1 MSGSDMYFLIKC
13 GDFYVLPSKKI
24 YNNTGQKCQAK
35 FGGCKYEAE
44 IIESN
49 DNAGL
54 LIKKCKELNA
64 KLDHDL
70 LSEEESVRKPDN
82 DNTNDNDEEFIPPER
97 KRRSNADEQIH
108 TEFINEDLNILTL
121 SDDENFQP
129 ANNDINDE
137 EYCPQ
142 KPLDDDLLSEE
153 ENVCKP
159 DNHNTKNND
168 EEFITPIRKRRS
180 RSPTGFIKRVRWTR
194 EERFEMM
201 KAFGNA
207 KTMKDLPSLKQCN
220 IVIKNSTYLKNRS
233 AAQLKTWLD
242 NQRKA
247 EARKHM

>member
-24 YNNTGQKCQAK
+24 SNNTGQKCQAK

-129 ANNDINDE
+129 ANNDINDINDE

-142 KPLDDDLLSEE
+142 KPLG
-153 ENVCKP
+153 
-159 DNHNTKNND
+159 
-168 EEFITPIRKRRS
+168 
-180 RSPTGFIKRVRWTR
+180 SPTGFIKRVRWTR

-220 IVIKNSTYLKNRS
+220 NVIKNSTYLKNRS